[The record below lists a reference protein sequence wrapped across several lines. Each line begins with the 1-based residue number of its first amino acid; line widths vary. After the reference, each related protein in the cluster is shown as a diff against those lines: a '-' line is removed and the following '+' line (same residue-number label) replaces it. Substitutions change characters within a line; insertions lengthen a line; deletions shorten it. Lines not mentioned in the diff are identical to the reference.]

1 MTEIILQTQGSHVLV
16 LVPEPAPG
24 RVASGVMNT
33 QLLHTTCSH
42 NFCQYNCSPT
52 RSLPKTTHLYK
63 VLILSL
69 LLASPSDDTSYPA
82 LEQSQCFGLQ
92 VTGPPL

>member
-1 MTEIILQTQGSHVLV
+1 MTEITLQTQGSHVLV

-42 NFCQYNCSPT
+42 SFCQYNLLPYKVSTQIHTSLQSPY
-52 RSLPKTTHLYK
+52 SLPSSAQ
-63 VLILSL
+63 SL
-69 LLASPSDDTSYPA
+69 R
-82 LEQSQCFGLQ
+82 
-92 VTGPPL
+92 